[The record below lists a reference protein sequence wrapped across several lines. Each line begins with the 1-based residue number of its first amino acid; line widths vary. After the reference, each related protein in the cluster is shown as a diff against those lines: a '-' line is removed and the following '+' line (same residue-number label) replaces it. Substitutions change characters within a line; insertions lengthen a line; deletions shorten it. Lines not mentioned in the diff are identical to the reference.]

1 MQDYFHY
8 LPVFIRYRLIFFLEP
23 EKTMFFQGEHHLLH
37 LLHGTG
43 HNGSLESLVVG
54 DS

>member
-1 MQDYFHY
+1 
-8 LPVFIRYRLIFFLEP
+8 
-23 EKTMFFQGEHHLLH
+23 MFFQGEHHLLH

-54 DS
+54 DPESGDKYRIYTGGDENGDSVIPL